1 MARYIDKDDYTT
13 DVYWQHPRHC
23 EFKCSKCGAELSDD
37 TKFCSYCGNKIE
49 APTPPPIEEYEE
61 DVVPETP
68 QREPVKEI
76 VEKSTVPKTLGN
88 KIKAKGAEIWSQLSL
103 YGKVATVATG
113 VFVLLALVGFLAG
126 KNAAGIIAIL
136 QIALVV
142 VSILMHKGVIKLEPK
157 KAWLKYLVLGVA
169 ILLTV
174 LNIMSYSWGQGSK
187 PNNDDVTYQPP
198 VSDTDTNTSDLP
210 TEPIITTASTPIAA
224 TDCVGK
230 DYSSIKS
237 DFSSAGFTNIKVEK
251 VEDLKGSESD
261 KLNTVESISVNG
273 NAEFTQEQEFK
284 KTDEVVIRYHAYE
297 KCTVTIH
304 VDFIP
309 NLIFST
315 YDVELL
321 WNGIEKGTLE
331 HGEDQDFEFTVDPG
345 EYTIAFESAESS
357 SVEGEVSLTVDCDI
371 EASYKISCYSDKVRV
386 ETLYVDRLTELAE
399 GEVKLDVAASEY
411 KYENYEDVTT
421 ALKTLGFTNI
431 KYNVLYDI
439 VFGWTDEG
447 EVESV
452 SIAGSSDF
460 NRGDVFIADAEVII
474 TYHLPEDADPSNIT
488 MNKSSS
494 SYEGIDYLEVEQIFK
509 GLGFTNI
516 TLDGTTIESTSYTD
530 GEVFEVEID
539 GYSFDSG
546 DVFKPDEKVEI
557 KYYIVEEPMPN
568 ITIDN
573 DADFA
578 ALMKITDQTDA
589 ATIKQFVNTHIG
601 DVIEFDGCV
610 ALMMKHENYNTRFD
624 VAMAGGDYDS
634 DRVYG
639 PLFAF
644 EDVNFYDMNV
654 SGTDTVA
661 QGMNFH
667 IVAEIKGYSEAGGY
681 IILDPVSMTGR

>member
-1 MARYIDKDDYTT
+1 MI
-13 DVYWQHPRHC
+13 
-23 EFKCSKCGAELSDD
+23 KCSKCGAELSDD
-37 TKFCSYCGNKIE
+37 TKFCSYCGNKID

-68 QREPVKEI
+68 QREPVKET

-157 KAWLKYLVLGVA
+157 KDWLKYLVLGVA

-187 PNNDDVTYQPP
+187 PNNDDVTYQPT

-357 SVEGEVSLTVDCDI
+357 SVKGEVSLTVDCDI

-474 TYHLPEDADPSNIT
+474 TYHMPEDADPSNIT

>member
-1 MARYIDKDDYTT
+1 MI
-13 DVYWQHPRHC
+13 
-23 EFKCSKCGAELSDD
+23 KCSKCGAELSDD
-37 TKFCSYCGNKIE
+37 TKFCSYCGNKID

-68 QREPVKEI
+68 QREPVKET

-157 KAWLKYLVLGVA
+157 KDWLKYLVLGVA

-187 PNNDDVTYQPP
+187 PNNDDVTYQPT

-357 SVEGEVSLTVDCDI
+357 SVKGEVSLTVDCDI
-371 EASYKISCYSDKVRV
+371 EAFYKISCYSDKVRV

-474 TYHLPEDADPSNIT
+474 TYHMPVDADPSNIT

>member
-1 MARYIDKDDYTT
+1 M
-13 DVYWQHPRHC
+13 
-23 EFKCSKCGAELSDD
+23 
-37 TKFCSYCGNKIE
+37 
-49 APTPPPIEEYEE
+49 
-61 DVVPETP
+61 
-68 QREPVKEI
+68 
-76 VEKSTVPKTLGN
+76 
-88 KIKAKGAEIWSQLSL
+88 
-103 YGKVATVATG
+103 
-113 VFVLLALVGFLAG
+113 
-126 KNAAGIIAIL
+126 
-136 QIALVV
+136 
-142 VSILMHKGVIKLEPK
+142 
-157 KAWLKYLVLGVA
+157 
-169 ILLTV
+169 
-174 LNIMSYSWGQGSK
+174 
-187 PNNDDVTYQPP
+187 
-198 VSDTDTNTSDLP
+198 
-210 TEPIITTASTPIAA
+210 
-224 TDCVGK
+224 
-230 DYSSIKS
+230 
-237 DFSSAGFTNIKVEK
+237 
-251 VEDLKGSESD
+251 
-261 KLNTVESISVNG
+261 NG
-273 NAEFTQEQEFK
+273 NSEFTQEQEFE

-309 NLIFST
+309 NLLFST

-357 SVEGEVSLTVDCDI
+357 SVKGEVSLTVDCDI
-371 EASYKISCYSDKVRV
+371 EASYKISCYSDKVTV

-474 TYHLPEDADPSNIT
+474 TYHMPEDADPSNIT

>member
-1 MARYIDKDDYTT
+1 MI
-13 DVYWQHPRHC
+13 
-23 EFKCSKCGAELSDD
+23 KCSKCGAELSDD

-68 QREPVKEI
+68 QREPVKET

-88 KIKAKGAEIWSQLSL
+88 KIKAKDAEIWSQLSL

-187 PNNDDVTYQPP
+187 PNNDDVTYQPT

-357 SVEGEVSLTVDCDI
+357 SVKGEVSLTVDCDI

-474 TYHLPEDADPSNIT
+474 TYHMPEDADPSNIT

>member
-1 MARYIDKDDYTT
+1 MI
-13 DVYWQHPRHC
+13 
-23 EFKCSKCGAELSDD
+23 KCSKCGAELSDG

-49 APTPPPIEEYEE
+49 VPTPPPIEEYEE
-61 DVVPETP
+61 DVVSETP
-68 QREPVKEI
+68 QREPAKAA

-187 PNNDDVTYQPP
+187 PNNDDVTYQPT

-261 KLNTVESISVNG
+261 KLNTVKSISVNG

-357 SVEGEVSLTVDCDI
+357 SVKGEVSLTVDCDI

-474 TYHLPEDADPSNIT
+474 TYHMPEDADPSNIT

>member
-1 MARYIDKDDYTT
+1 MI
-13 DVYWQHPRHC
+13 
-23 EFKCSKCGAELSDD
+23 KCSKCGAELSDD

-68 QREPVKEI
+68 QREPVKET

-157 KAWLKYLVLGVA
+157 KDWLKYLVLGVA

-187 PNNDDVTYQPP
+187 PNNDDVTYQPT

-357 SVEGEVSLTVDCDI
+357 SVKGEVSLTVDCDI

-474 TYHLPEDADPSNIT
+474 TYHMPVDADPSNIT

>member
-1 MARYIDKDDYTT
+1 MI
-13 DVYWQHPRHC
+13 
-23 EFKCSKCGAELSDD
+23 KCSKCGAELSDD

-68 QREPVKEI
+68 QREPVKET

-187 PNNDDVTYQPP
+187 PNNDDVTYQPT

-357 SVEGEVSLTVDCDI
+357 SVKGEVSLTVDCDI

-474 TYHLPEDADPSNIT
+474 TYHMPEDADPSNIT

-681 IILDPVSMTGR
+681 LILDPVSMTGR

>member
-1 MARYIDKDDYTT
+1 MI
-13 DVYWQHPRHC
+13 
-23 EFKCSKCGAELSDD
+23 KCSKCGAELSDD

-49 APTPPPIEEYEE
+49 VPTPPPIEEYEE

-68 QREPVKEI
+68 QREPVKET

-126 KNAAGIIAIL
+126 KTAAGIIAIL

-157 KAWLKYLVLGVA
+157 KAWLKYFVLGVA

-187 PNNDDVTYQPP
+187 PNNDDMTYQFP

-210 TEPIITTASTPIAA
+210 IEPIITTASTPIAA
-224 TDCVGK
+224 SDCVGK

-273 NAEFTQEQEFK
+273 NAEFTQGQEFE

-357 SVEGEVSLTVDCDI
+357 SVKGEVSLTVDCDI

-431 KYNVLYDI
+431 KYNILYDI
-439 VFGWTDEG
+439 VLGWTDEG
-447 EVESV
+447 EVEGV

-474 TYHLPEDADPSNIT
+474 TYHMPEDADPSNIT

-509 GLGFTNI
+509 DLGFTNI

>member
-1 MARYIDKDDYTT
+1 MI
-13 DVYWQHPRHC
+13 
-23 EFKCSKCGAELSDD
+23 KCSKCGAELSDD
-37 TKFCSYCGNKIE
+37 TKFCSYCGNKID

-68 QREPVKEI
+68 QREPVKET

-157 KAWLKYLVLGVA
+157 KDWLKYLVLGVA

-187 PNNDDVTYQPP
+187 PNNDDVTYQPT

-357 SVEGEVSLTVDCDI
+357 SVKGEVSLTVDCDI

-474 TYHLPEDADPSNIT
+474 TYHMPVDADPSNIT

>member
-1 MARYIDKDDYTT
+1 MI
-13 DVYWQHPRHC
+13 
-23 EFKCSKCGAELSDD
+23 KCSKCGAELSDD
-37 TKFCSYCGNKIE
+37 TKFCSYCGNKID

-68 QREPVKEI
+68 QREPVKET

-157 KAWLKYLVLGVA
+157 KDWLKYLVLGVA

-187 PNNDDVTYQPP
+187 PNNDDVTYQPT

-357 SVEGEVSLTVDCDI
+357 SVKGEVSLTVDCDI
-371 EASYKISCYSDKVRV
+371 EAFYKISCYSDKVRV

-474 TYHLPEDADPSNIT
+474 TYHMPVDADPSNIT

-610 ALMMKHENYNTRFD
+610 ALMMKHENYNITPWGCD
-624 VAMAGGDYDS
+624 QLSEWSTGIQAMAGGLQYE
-634 DRVYG
+634 VY
-639 PLFAF
+639 
-644 EDVNFYDMNV
+644 NF
-654 SGTDTVA
+654 SG
-661 QGMNFH
+661 
-667 IVAEIKGYSEAGGY
+667 
-681 IILDPVSMTGR
+681 

>member
-1 MARYIDKDDYTT
+1 MI
-13 DVYWQHPRHC
+13 
-23 EFKCSKCGAELSDD
+23 KCSKCGAELSDD

-49 APTPPPIEEYEE
+49 APTPPPIEEYEG

-187 PNNDDVTYQPP
+187 PNNDDVAYQPT

-357 SVEGEVSLTVDCDI
+357 SVKGDVSLTVDCDI

-474 TYHLPEDADPSNIT
+474 TYHMPEDADPSNIT

-624 VAMAGGDYDS
+624 VAMASGDYDS

>member
-1 MARYIDKDDYTT
+1 MI
-13 DVYWQHPRHC
+13 
-23 EFKCSKCGAELSDD
+23 KCSKCGAELSDG

-49 APTPPPIEEYEE
+49 VPTPPPIEEYEE
-61 DVVPETP
+61 DVVSETP
-68 QREPVKEI
+68 QREPAKAA

-187 PNNDDVTYQPP
+187 PNNDDVTYQPT

-357 SVEGEVSLTVDCDI
+357 SVKGEVSLTVDCDI

-474 TYHLPEDADPSNIT
+474 TYHMPEDADPSNIT

>member
-1 MARYIDKDDYTT
+1 MI
-13 DVYWQHPRHC
+13 
-23 EFKCSKCGAELSDD
+23 KCSKCGAELSDD

-68 QREPVKEI
+68 QREPVKET
-76 VEKSTVPKTLGN
+76 VEKSTVPKTLGD
-88 KIKAKGAEIWSQLSL
+88 KIKAKGAEIWRQLSL

-187 PNNDDVTYQPP
+187 PNNDDVTYHPP

-273 NAEFTQEQEFK
+273 NAEFTQEQEFEK
-284 KTDEVVIRYHAYE
+284 ADEVVIRYHAYE

-345 EYTIAFESAESS
+345 EYTITFESAESS
-357 SVEGEVSLTVDCDI
+357 SVKGEVSLTVDCDI
-371 EASYKISCYSDKVRV
+371 EASYKISCYSDKVTV

-460 NRGDVFIADAEVII
+460 NRGDVFTADAEVII

>member
-1 MARYIDKDDYTT
+1 M
-13 DVYWQHPRHC
+13 
-23 EFKCSKCGAELSDD
+23 KCSKCGAELSDD

-68 QREPVKEI
+68 HRESVKET
-76 VEKSTVPKTLGN
+76 VEKSTVPKTLGD
-88 KIKAKGAEIWSQLSL
+88 KIKAKGAEIWSQLGL

-126 KNAAGIIAIL
+126 KTAAGIIAIL

-169 ILLTV
+169 ILLTA

-187 PNNDDVTYQPP
+187 PNNDDVTYHPP

-273 NAEFTQEQEFK
+273 NSEFTQEQEFE

-357 SVEGEVSLTVDCDI
+357 SVKGEVSLTVDCDI
-371 EASYKISCYSDKVRV
+371 EASYKISCYSDKVTV

-474 TYHLPEDADPSNIT
+474 TYHMPEDADPSNIT

-601 DVIEFDGCV
+601 NVIEFDGCV

>member
-1 MARYIDKDDYTT
+1 MI
-13 DVYWQHPRHC
+13 
-23 EFKCSKCGAELSDD
+23 KCSKCGAELSDD
-37 TKFCSYCGNKIE
+37 TKFCSYCGNKID

-68 QREPVKEI
+68 QREPVKET

-88 KIKAKGAEIWSQLSL
+88 KIKAKDAEIWSQLSL

-136 QIALVV
+136 QIELVV

-157 KAWLKYLVLGVA
+157 KDWLKYLVLGVA

-187 PNNDDVTYQPP
+187 PNNDDVTYQPT

-357 SVEGEVSLTVDCDI
+357 SVKGEVSLTVDCDI

-474 TYHLPEDADPSNIT
+474 TYHMPEDADPSNIT

>member
-1 MARYIDKDDYTT
+1 MI
-13 DVYWQHPRHC
+13 
-23 EFKCSKCGAELSDD
+23 KCSKCGAELSDD

-61 DVVPETP
+61 DDIPETP
-68 QREPVKEI
+68 YREPVKAT
-76 VEKSTVPKTLGN
+76 VEKSTAPKTLGN
-88 KIKAKGAEIWSQLSL
+88 KIKAKCTEIWSQLSL
-103 YGKVATVATG
+103 YGKVATVTTG

-126 KNAAGIIAIL
+126 KTAAGIIAIL

-142 VSILMHKGVIKLEPK
+142 VSVLMHKGVIKLEPK
-157 KAWLKYLVLGVA
+157 KACLKYLVLGVA

-198 VSDTDTNTSDLP
+198 ISDTNTNTSDLP
-210 TEPIITTASTPIAA
+210 TEPVITTASTPISAA
-224 TDCVGK
+224 DCVGE
-230 DYSSIKS
+230 DYSSIKR

-261 KLNTVESISVNG
+261 QLDTVESISVNG
-273 NAEFTQEQEFK
+273 NAEFAQGQEFE

-345 EYTIAFESAESS
+345 EYTITFESAESS
-357 SVEGEVSLTVDCDI
+357 SVEGAVSLTIDCDI
-371 EASYKISCYSDKVRV
+371 EAAYKISCYSDKVTV

-421 ALKTLGFTNI
+421 TLKTLGFTNI
-431 KYNVLYDI
+431 QYNVLYDI

-447 EVESV
+447 EVEGV
-452 SIAGSSDF
+452 CIAGNSDF
-460 NRGDVFIADAEVII
+460 NRGDVFAADAEVII
-474 TYHLPEDADPSNIT
+474 TYHMPEDADPSNIT

-494 SYEGIDYLEVEQIFK
+494 SYERMDYLEVEQAFK
-509 GLGFTNI
+509 DLGFTNI
-516 TLDGTTIESTSYTD
+516 TLDSTTIESTSYTD
-530 GEVFEVEID
+530 GEVFEVEIG
-539 GYSFDSG
+539 GYSFDNG
-546 DVFKPDEKVEI
+546 DVFKPDEEVEI
-557 KYYIVEEPMPN
+557 KYYIVEEPVPN

-589 ATIKQFVNTHIG
+589 ATIKQFVNAHIG

-624 VAMAGGDYDS
+624 VAMAGGDYDA

-661 QGMNFH
+661 QGMNFR
-667 IVAEIKGYSEAGGY
+667 ISAEIKGYSEAGGY
-681 IILDPVSMTGR
+681 IILEPVFMKSR

>member
-1 MARYIDKDDYTT
+1 MI
-13 DVYWQHPRHC
+13 
-23 EFKCSKCGAELSDD
+23 KCSKCGAELSDD

-174 LNIMSYSWGQGSK
+174 LNIMSYSWGQESK
-187 PNNDDVTYQPP
+187 PNNDDVTYQPT
-198 VSDTDTNTSDLP
+198 VSDTDTNTADLP

-357 SVEGEVSLTVDCDI
+357 SVKGEVSLTVDCDI

-474 TYHLPEDADPSNIT
+474 TYHMPEDADPSNIT